1 MSFKR
6 EQPKLSDH
14 FDCARLIRFVLPS
27 VVMMIFTSIYGV
39 VDGFFVSNFVG
50 KTAFAAVNIVLPI
63 SLGLASIGFMI
74 GSGGCAIVSKTLG
87 EGDKEKANRIF
98 SMLIYA
104 VIIGGIVLTIPGFI
118 FMRPIIRLMGADE
131 SLVAD
136 SVLYGRILLFFQTA
150 YMLQSV
156 FQSLF
161 AAAEKPKLGLFI
173 TVAAGLTNMV
183 LDALFIAV
191 FRWGLAGAAAATV
204 LGQIVGGVI
213 PIVYFARK
221 NTSLLS
227 LVPTRFDGRVMLK
240 VCTNGSSE
248 LMTNIS
254 ISLVSLLYNIQLL
267 SKAGNDGVAAYG
279 VIMYVNF
286 IFVAIFL
293 GYSIGSAPVIGY
305 NYGCQNKTELKNV
318 FKKSVIIIGVLGIV
332 LTCIAEAIATPLSR
346 IFVGY
351 DPALFEMTKRGFY
364 ICSLAFLICGF
375 NIFGSA
381 FFTALSNGLVSALI
395 SFARTLVFQVAA
407 IMILPVFF
415 DLDGIWLSVFVAEIP
430 SFAVVLAFVFA
441 NRKRY
446 EYM

>member
-191 FRWGLAGAAAATV
+191 FRWGLAGAAVATV
-204 LGQIVGGVI
+204 LGQIVGGGES
-213 PIVYFARK
+213 PGA
-221 NTSLLS
+221 
-227 LVPTRFDGRVMLK
+227 
-240 VCTNGSSE
+240 
-248 LMTNIS
+248 
-254 ISLVSLLYNIQLL
+254 
-267 SKAGNDGVAAYG
+267 
-279 VIMYVNF
+279 
-286 IFVAIFL
+286 
-293 GYSIGSAPVIGY
+293 
-305 NYGCQNKTELKNV
+305 
-318 FKKSVIIIGVLGIV
+318 
-332 LTCIAEAIATPLSR
+332 
-346 IFVGY
+346 
-351 DPALFEMTKRGFY
+351 
-364 ICSLAFLICGF
+364 
-375 NIFGSA
+375 
-381 FFTALSNGLVSALI
+381 
-395 SFARTLVFQVAA
+395 
-407 IMILPVFF
+407 
-415 DLDGIWLSVFVAEIP
+415 
-430 SFAVVLAFVFA
+430 
-441 NRKRY
+441 
-446 EYM
+446 